1 MEMIA
6 TVVALLVGIGIGFA
20 IATFMA
26 KKGGGSDEASS
37 GSEGNPDWWKIRQ
50 ALTGTQLQILQ
61 YLEGKKEV
69 SITGLQEKFSFIPD
83 RELYY
88 RLEQI
93 VLMKFLTRERK
104 EGEVYYVLNADYALR
119 VEDDKTVMLSPDA

>member
-1 MEMIA
+1 MEMIGTA
-6 TVVALLVGIGIGFA
+6 VALLVGIGIGYG

-26 KKGGGSDEASS
+26 KKDGNDESATSVDV
-37 GSEGNPDWWKIRQ
+37 NPDWWKIRQ
-50 ALTGTQLQILQ
+50 TLTGTQLQILQ
-61 YLEGKKEV
+61 YLEGKKEA

-104 EGEVYYVLNADYALR
+104 EGEVYYVLNAEYALR
-119 VEDDKTVMLSPDA
+119 VEDDKTVMLSPNS